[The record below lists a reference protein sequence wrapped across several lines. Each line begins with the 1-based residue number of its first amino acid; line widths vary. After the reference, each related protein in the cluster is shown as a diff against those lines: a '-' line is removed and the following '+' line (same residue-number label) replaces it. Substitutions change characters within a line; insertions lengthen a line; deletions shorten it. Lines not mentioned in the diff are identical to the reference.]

1 MELSWYRA
9 DTSFASHDK
18 VLELVEVYGQKGKAA
33 GFVYQCMIGLSVGHG
48 GDGMIKKTSLRAAH
62 GTPGDAG
69 ILVAVGLW
77 EPIDT
82 GWRIVNFGTRQVVGA
97 AQQVISESK
106 SAAGKKGAEARW
118 KDDGS

>member
-1 MELSWYRA
+1 MTWFRF
-9 DTSFASHDK
+9 DTSFPSHDK
-18 VLELVEVYGQKGKAA
+18 ILELVELYGQKGMAA
-33 GFVYQCMIGLSVGHG
+33 GFVYTCMLALQVGHEN
-48 GDGMIKKTSLRAAH
+48 DGVIKKTSLRAAF
-62 GTPGDAG
+62 GKPGDAAL
-69 ILVAVGLW
+69 LVAVGLW

-82 GWRIVNFGTRQVVGA
+82 GWRVVNFGNRQVVGA